1 MRQNLNWD
9 FFKNIPMADPVE
21 NNLSAGIKNK
31 AFELGFNICG
41 IAKSRTLEEYGLRLK
56 EWVDARMNDIMG
68 YLARDIDKRLNPES
82 LFPGAKSLVVTGL
95 SYYSEKLQKD
105 PGAPVLSRYNYGV
118 DYHEVI
124 REKLE
129 KLLDWIKS
137 IKPETDGKPF
147 VDSSCLLEKPWAR
160 EAGLGWQGRHSVLIN
175 REIGSFFFIGILILN
190 IDLDYDHPYTGG
202 NCGKCRL
209 CIVECP
215 TGAINNNRTIDTRKC
230 IANIT
235 IERRGPV
242 PEELVPL
249 LGRRIYGCDRC
260 QEVCPWNKKAKHYK
274 TPEFTINEEVA
285 SMSRE
290 DWKNLSRE
298 QFSRLFSNTSM
309 GRVKYEKLMSNIEA
323 ALRSEG

>member
-1 MRQNLNWD
+1 MTN
-9 FFKNIPMADPVE
+9 PVQ

-41 IAKSRTLEEYGLRLK
+41 IAKSRNLEEYGPRLK
-56 EWVDARMNDIMG
+56 DWVDAGMNDIMG

-82 LFPGAKSLVVTGL
+82 LLSGAKSLVVTGL

-105 PGAPVLSRYNYGV
+105 SKAPVLSRYNYGD

-124 REKLE
+124 KSKLE
-129 KLLDWIKS
+129 KLLAWIKS
-137 IKPETDGKPF
+137 VKPEAQGRPF
-147 VDSSCLLEKPWAR
+147 VDSESLLEKPWAR
-160 EAGLGWQGRHSVLIN
+160 EAGLGWQGRHSILIS
-175 REIGSFFFIGILILN
+175 REIGSFFFIGILVLSL
-190 IDLDYDHPYTGG
+190 DLDYDPPFTGE
-202 NCGKCRL
+202 NCGDCRL
-209 CIVECP
+209 CMDACP
-215 TGAINNNRTIDTRKC
+215 TGAINVNRTINARKC
-230 IANIT
+230 IANLT

-242 PEELVPL
+242 PEELVPY

-285 SMSRE
+285 GMSRE

-298 QFSRLFSNTSM
+298 QFSRLLGKTSLA
-309 GRVKYEKLMSNIEA
+309 RVKYEKLMSNIET
-323 ALRSEG
+323 ALRSDS